1 LAKST
6 RSVGI
11 GTSRWLKDILSMT
24 PQDQTANRSTAR
36 RFVLS

>member
-1 LAKST
+1 
-6 RSVGI
+6 
-11 GTSRWLKDILSMT
+11 LKVILSMT